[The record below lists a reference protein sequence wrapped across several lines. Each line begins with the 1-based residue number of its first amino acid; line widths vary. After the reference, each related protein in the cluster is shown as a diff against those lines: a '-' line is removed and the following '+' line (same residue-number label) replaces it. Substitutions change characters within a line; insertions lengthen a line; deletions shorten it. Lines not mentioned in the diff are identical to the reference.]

1 MSDKLAPE
9 SKHKFI
15 YNEKVVYEWD
25 QTLQEINM
33 YIQLPGEV
41 KAKQLTC
48 SIQSNKIDIGITGN
62 PPYLEASTCFVFRIQ
77 LKVYRR
83 RINGQFS
90 QRVLPSESFWTIED
104 GTLHIQL
111 TKAEQGVPW
120 KEVIVGHG
128 NLQSMLGVEE
138 DRKRLMLERFQLENP
153 GFDFS
158 QAQFSGEVPDAHKFL
173 GGPHVERK

>member
-62 PPYLEASTCFVFRIQ
+62 PPYLE
-77 LKVYRR
+77 
-83 RINGQFS
+83 GQFS